1 MRRRFTS
8 CTQNSLFSY
17 QIQRNKVTGIS
28 TNAFKNNTVL
38 KTVAIGKNVTVI
50 GANAF
55 YGCKK
60 LSKVSGGN
68 SIVKIGGRA
77 FANCVSLNGITIA
90 GTVKSIGKQ
99 AFYNCKK
106 LRTITFKTSALSSK
120 TIGTKAFTGTY
131 LKPTVR
137 VPAKK
142 LNAYKKLLKS
152 KGMSG
157 KAIYKK

>member
-1 MRRRFTS
+1 MSKKASVRIPDTVKVDGIT
-8 CTQNSLFSY
+8 C
-17 QIQRNKVTGIS
+17 KVTGIS
-28 TNAFKNNTVL
+28 TNAFKNNSSL
-38 KTVAIGKNVTVI
+38 KTVTIGKNVTVI

>member
-1 MRRRFTS
+1 MGTHKAMKNEIRRRFTS

-77 FANCVSLNGITIA
+77 FANWPVSNDSLT
-90 GTVKSIGKQ
+90 
-99 AFYNCKK
+99 
-106 LRTITFKTSALSSK
+106 
-120 TIGTKAFTGTY
+120 
-131 LKPTVR
+131 
-137 VPAKK
+137 
-142 LNAYKKLLKS
+142 
-152 KGMSG
+152 
-157 KAIYKK
+157 